1 MQKPMRNSLIFKLMG
16 AFLLVVAIG
25 GVMIFWLTSRATQNA
40 FNLYASRNG
49 QDLAQRLS
57 PVLAEYYAINMSWQG
72 VETVLQSQLS
82 SLVATDTT
90 SNGQGQGLGQ
100 GHGVGTGRQ
109 GGIWGALGQRMILV
123 DGQGIVISDTAGEL
137 DGQTLT
143 STQLANG
150 APVMVNDTLVGTIL
164 VTPNDFAGTNT
175 LAGQFLAS
183 VKQSIILSVVFASV
197 IALLLGAILFF
208 EITAPLRRLNKAASG
223 IANGDLSQR
232 VAIRS
237 HDELGELSQ
246 TFNQMAES
254 LDRNETQRQH
264 LMADIAHELRTPITV
279 IQANLEAMLDE
290 VLPLDAEQVAVLHD
304 ETLLLNRLV
313 GDLRL
318 LSQAEAGAL
327 KLERQETEIG
337 SLIQRVTEKIK
348 VQAQQNGIN
357 LEIEIPED
365 LPRIWIDADR
375 ITQVLINLI
384 GNALRY
390 TPQNGKIIVSAA
402 KSNGSVGTIQVSVTD
417 TGPGIAPEA
426 LPIVFDRFY
435 RADQSRARNSGGS
448 GLGLAIVKQ
457 LVEAHGGKVEAISPV
472 FSNADKQEYGTRI
485 TVTLP
490 CTIL

>member
-1 MQKPMRNSLIFKLMG
+1 MRNSLIFKLLG

-25 GVMIFWLTSRATQNA
+25 GMVIFWLTSRATQNA
-40 FNLYASRNG
+40 FNLYATRNG
-49 QDLAQRLS
+49 QALAQRLS
-57 PVLAEYYAINMSWQG
+57 PILAEYYSTNLSWQG
-72 VETVLQSQLS
+72 VESVLQSQLS
-82 SLVATDTT
+82 SLTATPTT
-90 SNGQGQGLGQ
+90 GNGQGQGQGLGQ
-100 GHGVGTGRQ
+100 GHGVGAGRQ

-150 APVMVNDTLVGTIL
+150 SLVMVNDTLVGTIL
-164 VTPNDFAGTNT
+164 VTPNDFAGANT
-175 LAGQFLAS
+175 LTGQFLAS
-183 VKQSIILSVVFASV
+183 VNQSIIFSVVFASV

-208 EITAPLRRLNKAASG
+208 QITAPLRQLNKAANG

-232 VAIRS
+232 VVIRS

-290 VLPLDAEQVAVLHD
+290 VLPLDAEQVAALHD

-313 GDLRL
+313 ADLRL

-327 KLERQETEIG
+327 KLERQETDVVG
-337 SLIQRVTEKIK
+337 LIHSVAEKIK
-348 VQAQQNGIN
+348 VQTQQKGIN
-357 LEIEIPED
+357 LEIETPEN
-365 LPRIWIDADR
+365 LPRISIDADR
-375 ITQVLINLI
+375 ITQVLNNLI

-390 TPQNGKIIVSAA
+390 TPQDGKIIVSAA
-402 KSNGSVGTIQVSVTD
+402 RSPGSAGIIQISVAD
-417 TGPGIAPEA
+417 TGSGIDPEA
-426 LPIVFDRFY
+426 LPFVFDRFY
-435 RADQSRARNSGGS
+435 RADQSRTRDSGGS

-457 LVEAHGGKVEAISPV
+457 LVEAHGGKVEAASPV
-472 FSNADKQEYGTRI
+472 FSNADKRGYGTRI

-490 CTIL
+490 CKAL